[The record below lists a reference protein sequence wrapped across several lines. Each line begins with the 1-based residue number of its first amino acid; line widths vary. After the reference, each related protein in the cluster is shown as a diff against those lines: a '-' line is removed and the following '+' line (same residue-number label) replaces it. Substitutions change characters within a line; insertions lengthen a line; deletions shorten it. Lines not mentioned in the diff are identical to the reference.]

1 MHGSTRESLMSNS
14 MSTSTTITG
23 DRAAVALKPNR
34 SFRNLRKF
42 LRHRLAVIGSTILLL
57 LVFGAVFA
65 EHVTPYDAFRINMRE
80 RLQAPSELHLL
91 GTDDLGRDQLERVM
105 LGGQVSLSVAFLS
118 MMVAFCVGVVVG
130 SLAGFYG
137 GWVDNLLMRLTD
149 FMFTFPPIVLAMIAV
164 SVLGQSLPSLA
175 FTIGIVSWMGLA
187 RLVRASFL
195 SLKAQDFVTA
205 ARALGARDL
214 RLMFVHILP
223 NIFGTIVI
231 AITLGMARAILLESA
246 LSYLGLGIQVPIPSW
261 GSMLYL
267 AQSQLQSASWLP
279 LSSGLMIFI
288 AVLSINFVGD
298 GLRDALDPRTK
309 I

>member
-1 MHGSTRESLMSNS
+1 MTDATNTPVELSSQTARVTKRRSYRE
-14 MSTSTTITG
+14 
-23 DRAAVALKPNR
+23 
-34 SFRNLRKF
+34 LRKF
-42 LRHRLAVIGSTILLL
+42 LRHRLAVIGIVILLA
-57 LVFGAVFA
+57 LVLGAIFA
-65 EHVTPYDAFRINMRE
+65 DQLTPYDPFRINMRE
-80 RLQAPSELHLL
+80 RLQAPSELHLF

-105 LGGQVSLSVAFLS
+105 LGGQVSLTVAFLS
-118 MMVAFCVGVVVG
+118 MMVALCVGVLVG

-149 FMFTFPPIVLAMIAV
+149 FMFTFPPIVLAMLAV
-164 SVLGQSLPSLA
+164 SVLGQTLPSLA

-195 SLKAQDFVTA
+195 SLKEQDFVLA
-205 ARALGARDL
+205 ARALGAQDF
-214 RLMFVHILP
+214 RLMFQHILP
-223 NIFGTIVI
+223 NIVGTIVI

-309 I
+309 L

>member
-1 MHGSTRESLMSNS
+1 
-14 MSTSTTITG
+14 
-23 DRAAVALKPNR
+23 V
-34 SFRNLRKF
+34 
-42 LRHRLAVIGSTILLL
+42 
-57 LVFGAVFA
+57 
-65 EHVTPYDAFRINMRE
+65 
-80 RLQAPSELHLL
+80 
-91 GTDDLGRDQLERVM
+91 
-105 LGGQVSLSVAFLS
+105 
-118 MMVAFCVGVVVG
+118 
-130 SLAGFYG
+130 
-137 GWVDNLLMRLTD
+137 
-149 FMFTFPPIVLAMIAV
+149 
-164 SVLGQSLPSLA
+164 
-175 FTIGIVSWMGLA
+175 
-187 RLVRASFL
+187 
-195 SLKAQDFVTA
+195 
-205 ARALGARDL
+205 

-223 NIFGTIVI
+223 NIVGTIVI

>member
-1 MHGSTRESLMSNS
+1 
-14 MSTSTTITG
+14 
-23 DRAAVALKPNR
+23 
-34 SFRNLRKF
+34 
-42 LRHRLAVIGSTILLL
+42 
-57 LVFGAVFA
+57 
-65 EHVTPYDAFRINMRE
+65 
-80 RLQAPSELHLL
+80 
-91 GTDDLGRDQLERVM
+91 M
-105 LGGQVSLSVAFLS
+105 L
-118 MMVAFCVGVVVG
+118 
-130 SLAGFYG
+130 
-137 GWVDNLLMRLTD
+137 
-149 FMFTFPPIVLAMIAV
+149 AV
-164 SVLGQSLPSLA
+164 SVLGQTLPSLA

-195 SLKAQDFVTA
+195 SLKEQDFVLA
-205 ARALGARDL
+205 ARALGAQDF
-214 RLMFVHILP
+214 RLMFHHILP
-223 NIFGTIVI
+223 NIVGTIVI

-309 I
+309 L

>member
-1 MHGSTRESLMSNS
+1 MTNATNTPVDLSSPTARVTKG
-14 MSTSTTITG
+14 
-23 DRAAVALKPNR
+23 R
-34 SFRNLRKF
+34 SFRELRKF
-42 LRHRLAVIGSTILLL
+42 LRHRLAVIGMAILLA
-57 LVFGAVFA
+57 LVLGAIFA
-65 EHVTPYDAFRINMRE
+65 DQLTPYDPFRINMRE
-80 RLQAPSELHLL
+80 RLQAPSELHLF

-105 LGGQVSLSVAFLS
+105 LGGQVSLTVAFLS
-118 MMVAFCVGVVVG
+118 MLVALGVGVLVG

-149 FMFTFPPIVLAMIAV
+149 FMFTFPPIVLAMLAV
-164 SVLGQSLPSLA
+164 SVLGQTLPSLA

-195 SLKAQDFVTA
+195 SLKEQDFVLA
-205 ARALGARDL
+205 ARALGAQDF
-214 RLMFVHILP
+214 RLMFQHILP
-223 NIFGTIVI
+223 NIVGTIVI

-309 I
+309 L

>member
-1 MHGSTRESLMSNS
+1 MTDATNTPVELSSPTARVTKG
-14 MSTSTTITG
+14 
-23 DRAAVALKPNR
+23 R
-34 SFRNLRKF
+34 SFRELRKF
-42 LRHRLAVIGSTILLL
+42 LRHRLAVIGMVILLA
-57 LVFGAVFA
+57 LVLGAIFA
-65 EHVTPYDAFRINMRE
+65 DQLTPYDPFRINMRE
-80 RLQAPSELHLL
+80 RLQAPSELHLF

-105 LGGQVSLSVAFLS
+105 LGGQVSLTVAFLS
-118 MMVAFCVGVVVG
+118 MLVALGVGVLVG

-149 FMFTFPPIVLAMIAV
+149 FMFTFPPIVLAMLAV
-164 SVLGQSLPSLA
+164 SVLGQTLPSLA

-195 SLKAQDFVTA
+195 SLKEQDFVLA
-205 ARALGARDL
+205 ARALGAQDF
-214 RLMFVHILP
+214 RLMFQHILP
-223 NIFGTIVI
+223 NIVGTIVI

-279 LSSGLMIFI
+279 VSSGLMIFI

-309 I
+309 L